1 MAVYRLADLILQ
13 VDGANEYTS
22 RVLSRYQA
30 DAAKAG
36 KPDIFVSVT
45 SDMVDREQ
53 RIEGDRFSRDYL
65 ELEAKKKELETK
77 IALCLREGN
86 CEEAKV
92 LCERLGS
99 IVEQM

>member
-1 MAVYRLADLILQ
+1 MIY
-13 VDGANEYTS
+13 
-22 RVLSRYQA
+22 
-30 DAAKAG
+30 KHH
-36 KPDIFVSVT
+36 
-45 SDMVDREQ
+45 
-53 RIEGDRFSRDYL
+53 FSRDYL